1 MAPQLQDLL
10 DVVFDL
16 CYYGHQ
22 QFEDVLEMGTA
33 DIRWMHTK
41 LANTKKKEIDTMK
54 KEAGK

>member
-10 DVVFDL
+10 AVVFDL
-16 CYYGHQ
+16 CYYSHQ
-22 QFEDVLEMGTA
+22 QFDAVLEMETA

-41 LANTKKKEIDTMK
+41 LANTKKKETDAMK